1 MTRSPSSLI
10 LVVSCEARM
19 SIFPIT
25 SLVRHVQL
33 LILGTFDVSEQQA
46 QEYAAELVSRAEGW
60 GDAETAANLDWAYR
74 IRKDLG
80 ETGRLRWRSE
90 AEREKF
96 EAAERQRYKEW
107 DAIIRTKYR
116 A

>member
-1 MTRSPSSLI
+1 
-10 LVVSCEARM
+10 M
-19 SIFPIT
+19 SIFPVT
-25 SLVRHVQL
+25 PLVRHVQL
-33 LILGTFDVSEQQA
+33 LIEGTFEVSVQEA
-46 QEYAAELVSRAEGW
+46 QEYAAEMVALAEGW

-80 ETGRLRWRSE
+80 ETGKLRWRSE

-96 EAAERQRYKEW
+96 EASERQRYKEW